1 MYEHQRARHTEH
13 SLTYDTAQ
21 ILKISSYKMESTDG
35 AAHLSYPHLK
45 KHLRSYE
52 SHVPPNLQDLESLRL
67 NDIPEALAQRKKNGE
82 SLLEKKEVTSLVE
95 WKLWVTFII
104 HIYRKPQR

>member
-1 MYEHQRARHTEH
+1 MKY
-13 SLTYDTAQ
+13 
-21 ILKISSYKMESTDG
+21 TDG
-35 AAHLSYPHLK
+35 AAHISYSNLK

-67 NDIPEALAQRKKNGE
+67 NDTPEALAQRKKNSE
-82 SLLEKKEVTSLVE
+82 AFLEKKEVTSLVE
-95 WKLWVTFII
+95 WKLWVTFIN